1 MVRGWIVPEWLER
14 DVTQG
19 QSQQSPP
26 VMSRR
31 LSFLCSDS
39 SAGHRRIYV
48 PPAVKLRRRMVTPA
62 AAAVQ
67 QFQPS
72 WKLPV
77 SREPSGVL
85 FRPVSTWESA
95 EFCWRTCGGGERVEG
110 DSCVFPSGIGA
121 ETAPGNA
128 EDVT

>member
-67 QFQPS
+67 QF
-72 WKLPV
+72 
-77 SREPSGVL
+77 
-85 FRPVSTWESA
+85 SA
-95 EFCWRTCGGGERVEG
+95 ELEAASKPRAIRSFVQACSNMGECRVLLENLWRR
-110 DSCVFPSGIGA
+110 
-121 ETAPGNA
+121 
-128 EDVT
+128 